1 MPQIL
6 RTDVFNDWLRG
17 LRDLKARARID
28 MRIKRL
34 ADGNPGDVRPVGQG
48 VSELRLNFGP
58 GYRVYYAA
66 HGDELILLLAGGD
79 KSTQE
84 SDIEEALA
92 LWRDWKAENS

>member
-1 MPQIL
+1 VPQIL

-84 SDIEEALA
+84 SDIDEALA